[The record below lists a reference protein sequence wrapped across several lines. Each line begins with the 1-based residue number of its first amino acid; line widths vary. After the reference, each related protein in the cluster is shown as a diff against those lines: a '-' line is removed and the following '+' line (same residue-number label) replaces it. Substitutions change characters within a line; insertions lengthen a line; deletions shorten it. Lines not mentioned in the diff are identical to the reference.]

1 MKIST
6 DFYYKTSSNQ
16 MTSQQSKVST
26 LQAKLGTGTQI
37 LNPSDDTGKSVVI
50 SRLESARAKQA
61 TYLQNVETAQ
71 TRLTLEEASMESMTK
86 VMQRITELNIRAAS
100 DTASLMDRQII
111 ANEVSALRDELLKML
126 NTQDINGDYIFSGA
140 KVRTPAFTLGP
151 TGDVEYTG
159 DQSLVNV
166 NVSEV
171 RTIQINT
178 LGSDLF
184 NSTDFAELDSLITNL
199 ELGNGAEI
207 RKSLGAV
214 NTITDK
220 LTIAFGNM
228 AGRATAVESQRQAIE
243 DVDLR
248 LQQVLSSEKDLDY
261 ASAVTE
267 LTKETVALQAL
278 QASFSKVAQLSLFN
292 YIR

>member
-37 LNPSDDTGKSVVI
+37 LNPSDDTSKSVVI

-111 ANEVSALRDELLKML
+111 AKEVSALRDELLKML

-140 KVRTPAFTLGP
+140 KVRTPAFTLDP
-151 TGDVEYTG
+151 AGDVTYTG
-159 DQSLVNV
+159 DQNLVSV

-171 RTIQINT
+171 RKIQINT

-184 NSTDFAELDSLITNL
+184 NSTDFAELGSLITNL

-243 DVDLR
+243 DIDLR

-261 ASAVTE
+261 ATAVTE

-278 QASFSKVAQLSLFN
+278 QASFTKVAQLSLFN

>member
-1 MKIST
+1 
-6 DFYYKTSSNQ
+6 

-111 ANEVSALRDELLKML
+111 AKEVSALRDELLKML

-171 RTIQINT
+171 RTIV
-178 LGSDLF
+178 
-184 NSTDFAELDSLITNL
+184 EKL
-199 ELGNGAEI
+199 E
-207 RKSLGAV
+207 
-214 NTITDK
+214 
-220 LTIAFGNM
+220 
-228 AGRATAVESQRQAIE
+228 
-243 DVDLR
+243 
-248 LQQVLSSEKDLDY
+248 
-261 ASAVTE
+261 
-267 LTKETVALQAL
+267 
-278 QASFSKVAQLSLFN
+278 
-292 YIR
+292 